1 MRRITRLDP
10 ASLSCRWMIRC
21 EVIDQMDY
29 VLHTRMIGCKEVDQ
43 TDYVLE
49 YEEDWIQE
57 ID

>member
-21 EVIDQMDY
+21 EVIDQIDY
-29 VLHTRMIGCKEVDQ
+29 VLNTRMIGCKEVDQ

-49 YEEDWIQE
+49 YED
-57 ID
+57 D